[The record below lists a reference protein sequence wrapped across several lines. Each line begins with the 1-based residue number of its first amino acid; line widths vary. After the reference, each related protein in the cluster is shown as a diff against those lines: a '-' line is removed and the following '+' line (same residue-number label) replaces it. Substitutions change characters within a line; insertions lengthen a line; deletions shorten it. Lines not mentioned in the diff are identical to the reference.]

1 MYFKKISDIGT
12 KTMVEDSPSMKAKK
26 ATIEPTV
33 EGSEDFMQHFLDFF
47 DENVMQGLCSADI
60 DMLIPRPPAAYRGG
74 GSPNRSKI
82 ARQIE

>member
-1 MYFKKISDIGT
+1 
-12 KTMVEDSPSMKAKK
+12 MVEDSPSMKAKK

-47 DENVMQGLCSADI
+47 DENVMQGLCSADDI
-60 DMLIPRPPAAYRGG
+60 DMLMVSQTPRPPAAYRGG